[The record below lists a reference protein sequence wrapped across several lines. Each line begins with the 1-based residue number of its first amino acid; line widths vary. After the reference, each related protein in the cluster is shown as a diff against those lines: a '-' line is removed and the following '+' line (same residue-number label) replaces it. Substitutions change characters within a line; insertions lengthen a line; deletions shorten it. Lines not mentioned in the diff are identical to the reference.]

1 MGILDLR
8 VKKGPVARACRL
20 DRIVE
25 FEQLQGQARGT
36 GMNDEL
42 GNRLVKVGSYLCG
55 RAQRTNPAAPLC
67 SALFL
72 DISTSLFGF

>member
-1 MGILDLR
+1 
-8 VKKGPVARACRL
+8 
-20 DRIVE
+20 
-25 FEQLQGQARGT
+25 
-36 GMNDEL
+36 MNDEL

-72 DISTSLFGF
+72 DISTSLFGFYGLQMNFLGWSRASIPTHRGGAY

>member
-1 MGILDLR
+1 
-8 VKKGPVARACRL
+8 
-20 DRIVE
+20 
-25 FEQLQGQARGT
+25 
-36 GMNDEL
+36 MNDEL